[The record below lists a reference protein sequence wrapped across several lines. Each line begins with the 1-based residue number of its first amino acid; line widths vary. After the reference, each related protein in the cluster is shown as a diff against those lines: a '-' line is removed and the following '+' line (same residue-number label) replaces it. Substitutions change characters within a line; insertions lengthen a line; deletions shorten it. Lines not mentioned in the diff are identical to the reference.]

1 MAEPQVITRR
11 NEGAKEKE
19 EVEDDTGNMCSL
31 REPRPAHCGRAL
43 TVLGHSLHL

>member
-19 EVEDDTGNMCSL
+19 VEDDPGDMCPL
-31 REPRPAHCGRAL
+31 QEPRPAHCGRAL